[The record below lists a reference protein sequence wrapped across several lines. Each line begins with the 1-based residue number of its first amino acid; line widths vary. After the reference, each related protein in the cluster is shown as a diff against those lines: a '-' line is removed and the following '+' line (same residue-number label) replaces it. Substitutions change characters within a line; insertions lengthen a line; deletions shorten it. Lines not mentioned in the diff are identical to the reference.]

1 MISDILK
8 LNNDISRIFRYKRW
22 GKCPLDIKQVTFSQ
36 ADEVGSGE
44 ALVRYGIQK
53 FSFLSISIWF

>member
-8 LNNDISRIFRYKRW
+8 LNDDISRIFRYKRW

-44 ALVRYGIQK
+44 A
-53 FSFLSISIWF
+53 